1 MPQTLIAVIID
12 VCPKCDKTASIRIV
26 ADCVAFSCQVTI
38 KLKLATSLEFTIVS
52 AIIFMHC

>member
-38 KLKLATSLEFTIVS
+38 KLKLATSL
-52 AIIFMHC
+52 